1 MANHKSAIKKYKRDE
16 KLRMINKISRSKMRN
31 KIKLFK
37 KKIDS
42 KEFEDAGNLF
52 PKAISII
59 DKTVSKGTIH
69 RKTGSRYKSRL
80 SNLLKKSN
88 ARA

>member
-16 KLRMINKISRSKMRN
+16 KLRMINKMNRSKMRN
-31 KIKLFK
+31 KIKLFR

-42 KEFEDAGNLF
+42 KEFEEAENLF
-52 PKAISII
+52 PKVISII
-59 DKTVSKGTIH
+59 DQTVIKGTIH

-80 SNLLKKSN
+80 NNLLKKSN
-88 ARA
+88 AEA